1 MITSL
6 TWVPKGAARAKPVRF
21 ELSSAELS
29 RVKSLAKAEQE
40 QENIDS
46 KREFDAE
53 SGDDEPVD
61 AENEPD
67 AEADADDTELPP
79 ELRMNEYDESDDEDA
94 ADMDIMDDDIAVL
107 EQGNVAYA
115 NEEEWDAEDQEDN
128 EIKPND
134 ALLVVAMTEDEF
146 SHLEVQVF
154 SEEGNLFVHH
164 DITLPDFPL
173 SLAWMDCPPFQT
185 ADGSQS
191 SVGNYIAVG
200 TFSPAIEIWN
210 LDVLDPLEPTAILGG
225 ENPEMQAGKKGKK
238 SKKMSAF
245 LPGSHEAAVMGLSWN
260 STYRQA
266 LASGSADTTVKIWD
280 VTTQTCSHTFTHHT
294 DKVQSV
300 SWHPTEAWLLA
311 TGAFDKT
318 IGLIDARSSTA
329 NSACA
334 IPCDIESMTWDPF
347 NPFHLYA
354 ALENGEIIC
363 IDVRNCATGNS
374 NSAVSK
380 NKAINFTFQAHDETT
395 SGLSFSQR
403 IPGMMAT
410 ASIDKTVKVWDV
422 SDLQS
427 SGNGTPRCVA
437 YKTMNVGKLF
447 TMQFSPDDPFLLACA
462 GDTGMV
468 AVWESD
474 ELSFIENHFKGRVTA
489 SKSTYSALQQQNAA
503 TATAVTTQGAG
514 DFSSVEMAIAEKPD
528 ESWMDSNETVDANKI
543 SKKNKKNKD
552 KKGKN

>member
-1 MITSL
+1 MHED
-6 TWVPKGAARAKPVRF
+6 G
-21 ELSSAELS
+21 ED
-29 RVKSLAKAEQE
+29 
-40 QENIDS
+40 IDDS
-46 KREFDAE
+46 D
-53 SGDDEPVD
+53 
-61 AENEPD
+61 
-67 AEADADDTELPP
+67 LPP
-79 ELRMNEYDESDDEDA
+79 ELRMNEYDDED
-94 ADMDIMDDDIAVL
+94 DNEVHGFTNNHDVIDEVEDDIAVSHPHIKNVL
-107 EQGNVAYA
+107 KRRLEFLFSLFQLQVMEQGNVAYA
-115 NEEEWDAEDQEDN
+115 DEDEWDAEDLEDN
-128 EIKPND
+128 EIKASD

-146 SHLEVQVF
+146 SHLEVQLF

-185 ADGSQS
+185 SDGSQS

-225 ENPEMQAGKKGKK
+225 ENPELNKK
-238 SKKMSAF
+238 SKKNKNKVSAF

-280 VTTQTCSHTFTHHT
+280 VTTQACSHTFTHHT

-300 SWHPTEAWLLA
+300 IWHPTEAWLLA

-318 IGLIDARSSTA
+318 IGLIDARTA
-329 NSACA
+329 TTTSACSLTA
-334 IPCDIESMTWDPF
+334 DIESLTWDPF
-347 NPFHLYA
+347 NPFHLYC
-354 ALENGEIIC
+354 ALEDGAIVC
-363 IDVRNCATGNS
+363 IDVRNCANNAGSTDKLKG
-374 NSAVSK
+374 K
-380 NKAINFTFQAHDETT
+380 NKAINFTFQAHEQTT
-395 SGLSFSQR
+395 SGISFSSR

-422 SDLQS
+422 NAKS
-427 SGNGTPRCVA
+427 SEGNGPRCIA

-447 TMQFSPDDPFLLACA
+447 ALQYSPDDPFLLATA

-474 ELSFIENHFKGRVTA
+474 ELATIEDYFKARVQP
-489 SKSTYSALQQQNAA
+489 SRSTYSALRSTTTEANGAEISAQEAFKSTGA
-503 TATAVTTQGAG
+503 MEAVE
-514 DFSSVEMAIAEKPD
+514 SAIAEKED
-528 ESWMDSNETVDANKI
+528 ESWMEGGVAGASNNDTEGKKKKKKFMKD
-543 SKKNKKNKD
+543 KKNKA
-552 KKGKN
+552 